1 MENLAGNSEHRET
14 LQRLRK
20 VLYTWMLQVR
30 DVGLL
35 PEAEMHI
42 RAEGL
47 SPYEMARD
55 PGKFPQRH
63 ILDAASLVGQGSKY
77 IPRLIRLLDDSDS
90 AVRYWAVIALTVLG
104 SQAEPATDALVARL
118 EDSSPNVRFAAAGA
132 LCKLG
137 RYRVALQVLAE
148 GLEDEREETVLH
160 AAREIEGFGEKARP
174 IVAQIEQ
181 ARERCRLP
189 DGTYRNNNHA
199 TFIDWALKYALE
211 NCGQ

>member
-1 MENLAGNSEHRET
+1 
-14 LQRLRK
+14 
-20 VLYTWMLQVR
+20 MLQIH

-42 RAEGL
+42 CAEG
-47 SPYEMARD
+47 STPYEIARD
-55 PGKFPQRH
+55 PTKFPQRR
-63 ILDAASLVGQGSKY
+63 ILAAADLVGHGPMT

-90 AVRYWAVIALTVLG
+90 AVRYWAVIGLTALG
-104 SQAEPATDALVARL
+104 SQAEPAADTLAARL

-137 RYRVALQVLAE
+137 RCRTALQVLAE

-160 AAREIEGFGEKARP
+160 AAREIEGIGKKARP
-174 IVAQIEQ
+174 IVAAIEQ
-181 ARERCRLP
+181 ARERCKRP
-189 DGTYRNNNHA
+189 DGTYKNNNHA